1 MEPLARWLVIDK
13 PAGCTSHDVV
23 AQARRRL
30 GLKRI
35 GHSGT
40 LDPDATG
47 VMLLALGKAT
57 RLIPYLP
64 GGKAYRA
71 RVRLGLETDSYDTS
85 GVTVAEKPV
94 PELDTLHLDGLLN
107 AFRGTITQQPPMVS
121 ARSWQGQRLYSLHR
135 QGIDVPERPTRQVE
149 IEHLELVHWDPPL
162 LTLDIQ
168 CSAGTYIR
176 SIAHDLG
183 KTLGCGACLEHLQR
197 TYANGMTLAQAGLLE
212 NIRPLSEEPAP
223 GLAGDAP
230 LQHLTPYT
238 LPDAESVACLRQG
251 KALPLL
257 LDLPEGETLRLYTPD
272 GLFAAIGEMQCGSV
286 QPRLL
291 LLNPI

>member
-1 MEPLARWLVIDK
+1 MLPLARWLVIDK

-71 RVRLGLETDSYDTS
+71 LVRLGRTTDSYDSS
-85 GVTVAEKPV
+85 GITLSEAPV
-94 PELDTLHLDGLLN
+94 PELDILHLDGLLN
-107 AFRGTITQQPPMVS
+107 AFRGQITQQPPMVS
-121 ARSWQGQRLYSLHR
+121 ARSFQGQRLYSLHR
-135 QGIDVPERPTRQVE
+135 QGIDVPERPSRQVE
-149 IEHLELVHWDPPL
+149 IAHLELVHWEPPM

-183 KTLGCGACLEHLQR
+183 QKLGCGACLERLER
-197 TYANGMTLAQAGLLE
+197 TFANGMTLAEAGSLE
-212 NIRPLSEEPAP
+212 DLRPLSEVALP

-230 LQHLTPYT
+230 LQHLMPYT
-238 LPDAESVACLRQG
+238 LPDAESVAELRQG
-251 KALPLL
+251 KTLPVL

-291 LLNPI
+291 LLEPA